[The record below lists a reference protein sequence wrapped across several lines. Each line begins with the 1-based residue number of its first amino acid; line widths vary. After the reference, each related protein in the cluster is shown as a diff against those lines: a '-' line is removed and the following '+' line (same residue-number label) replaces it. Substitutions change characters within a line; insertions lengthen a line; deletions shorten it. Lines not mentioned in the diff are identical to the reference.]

1 MANKIFLDAGH
12 GGKDGG
18 ASGGGLKESN
28 LTLEIAKETRDILIN
43 EYAGAEVQLSRNTD
57 TYLTLEQ
64 RTVAANKWG
73 ADVLVS
79 IHINAAEAESANGF
93 ETYVYTKVG
102 SDTKALQNVLHR
114 AILRRIG
121 MTDRGQKAA
130 NFHMVRESKMNAVLT
145 ECGFISNRSDNAKM
159 KQDSWKSEVARGH
172 AEGIAEFIGLNKKA
186 EKPAA
191 APAAKK
197 LYRVQVGA
205 FEDRENADKLA
216 ADLRKQGYRPFISE
230 D

>member
-1 MANKIFLDAGH
+1 
-12 GGKDGG
+12 
-18 ASGGGLKESN
+18 
-28 LTLEIAKETRDILIN
+28 
-43 EYAGAEVQLSRNTD
+43 VQLSRNTD

-186 EKPAA
+186 EKPATA